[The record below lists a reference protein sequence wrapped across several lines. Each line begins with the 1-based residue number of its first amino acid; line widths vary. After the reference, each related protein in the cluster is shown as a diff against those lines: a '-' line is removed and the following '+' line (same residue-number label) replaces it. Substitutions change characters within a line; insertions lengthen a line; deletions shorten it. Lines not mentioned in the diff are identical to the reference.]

1 MEYTEDPT
9 LETDKPVVELP
20 PVEDDTIET
29 ESNEPLTSEQFAKA
43 QANSVTGQYETTL
56 FEMWHEY
63 LEVAIQQAEEPL
75 SMVVAN
81 GLLRQWPWLRYFDLP
96 GYLATRTTYLHKAMR
111 VLEECYPK
119 PAELLYLENE
129 DDWERHKD
137 DYIKVIVAWTV
148 MTQDWNEAWMAI
160 PLNKPQKGV
169 VHAAAADAIAMILNT
184 DNGIIEWMRN
194 LAGFN
199 ITEAEGADM
208 MERIAAG
215 GDDV

>member
-1 MEYTEDPT
+1 
-9 LETDKPVVELP
+9 
-20 PVEDDTIET
+20 
-29 ESNEPLTSEQFAKA
+29 
-43 QANSVTGQYETTL
+43 
-56 FEMWHEY
+56 
-63 LEVAIQQAEEPL
+63 
-75 SMVVAN
+75 
-81 GLLRQWPWLRYFDLP
+81 
-96 GYLATRTTYLHKAMR
+96 
-111 VLEECYPK
+111 
-119 PAELLYLENE
+119 
-129 DDWERHKD
+129 
-137 DYIKVIVAWTV
+137 